1 MIEKEQ
7 ESRPEGFDMANRQFP
22 IGKLSVMNRLAELG
36 TNGAADRLQQFSATS
51 GVVETDPVQ
60 VGYATDAA
68 LTQSFGTGERT
79 GARIQIR
86 EVPHG
91 YVLVLFP
98 LRAANNAAAL
108 LLSDT
113 VDDVS
118 EVSGEMARSAL
129 TELSGILANGY
140 FDVWANRF
148 GEEIVV
154 SEPNAVQNTE
164 REIVRQAVDTSDEVG
179 LYLRSRL
186 RVPASGVTADV
197 YLLPETE
204 TFLQLTERVNPSM
217 LE

>member
-1 MIEKEQ
+1 MMEKEQ
-7 ESRPEGFDMANRQFP
+7 ESRPEGFDMANRRFP

-36 TNGAADRLQQFSATS
+36 TNSAADRLQQ
-51 GVVETDPVQ
+51 V
-60 VGYATDAA
+60 AA

-108 LLSDT
+108 MLSDT

-154 SEPNAVQNTE
+154 SEPSAVQNTE
-164 REIVRQAVDTSDEVG
+164 REIVQQVVNTSDDVG

-186 RVPASGVTADV
+186 RVPASGVTANV
-197 YLLPETE
+197 YLFPETE

>member
-1 MIEKEQ
+1 MMEKEQ
-7 ESRPEGFDMANRQFP
+7 ESRPEGFDMANRRFP

-36 TNGAADRLQQFSATS
+36 TNSAADRLQQVNATN

-108 LLSDT
+108 MLSNT

-154 SEPNAVQNTE
+154 SEPSAVQNTE
-164 REIVRQAVDTSDEVG
+164 REIVQQVVNTSDDVG

-186 RVPASGVTADV
+186 RVPASGVTANV
-197 YLLPETE
+197 YLFPETE